1 MLRPCMPVTAPSGKR
16 TPAGAYRRRTPQIQA
31 AGCRARPLQLS
42 PSGLS
47 RGPILPRH
55 RASPERSGV
64 RLGHGLPGREP
75 GNDSLKC
82 RDDSLECGARCV
94 RQGRTRRWLRP
105 LDITRMYA
113 EVATATTEMHTQG
126 ENMHHPHLALL
137 LEAFR
142 VHEQHT
148 TESSPAQP
156 DDT

>member
-16 TPAGAYRRRTPQIQA
+16 TPDGAYRRRTPQIQA

-75 GNDSLKC
+75 GNDSRSEEHTSELQSLMRISYAVFCLKKKK
-82 RDDSLECGARCV
+82 
-94 RQGRTRRWLRP
+94 
-105 LDITRMYA
+105 
-113 EVATATTEMHTQG
+113 TTNTYSKTNDLINNFIVQ
-126 ENMHHPHLALL
+126 NM
-137 LEAFR
+137 
-142 VHEQHT
+142 V
-148 TESSPAQP
+148 
-156 DDT
+156 